1 MIEAVLFYAFSAA
14 VIISALLMV
23 FSRNIFH
30 CALYLA
36 SVLFGVAAIYIL
48 LNAYFIAAIQVL
60 LYIGAVVVLTIF
72 VINLTKEITG
82 EKPALVNRQILPAI
96 CVSALTAVLIILAL
110 LKTQTGAVLVKSPIT
125 VDFTREIGTQLLGN
139 FVLAF
144 EVVSVLLLAALIAAI
159 VIVAKDDE
167 AAK

>member
-1 MIEAVLFYAFSAA
+1 
-14 VIISALLMV
+14 MV
-23 FSRNIFH
+23 FSKNIFH

-36 SVLFGVAAIYIL
+36 SALFGVAAVYIL
-48 LNAYFIAAIQVL
+48 LNAYFIAAVQVL
-60 LYIGAVVVLTIF
+60 IYIGAVVVLTIF

-82 EKPALVNRQILPAI
+82 GKPALVNRQIFPAI
-96 CVSALTAVLIILAL
+96 IVSALTAALIILAL
-110 LKTQTGAVLVKSPIT
+110 LKSQTGMVGVKGALT
-125 VDFTREIGTQLLGN
+125 ADFTQEIGKQLLGN

-159 VIVAKDDE
+159 VIVAKDEE

>member
-1 MIEAVLFYAFSAA
+1 VAA
-14 VIISALLMV
+14 V
-23 FSRNIFH
+23 
-30 CALYLA
+30 
-36 SVLFGVAAIYIL
+36 YIL

-60 LYIGAVVVLTIF
+60 IYIGAVVVLTIF

-82 EKPALVNRQILPAI
+82 SRPALVNRHILPAVV
-96 CVSALTAVLIILAL
+96 VSALTAVLVILAL
-110 LKTQTGAVLVKSPIT
+110 LKSPQGMVIVKSKSET
-125 VDFTREIGTQLLGN
+125 GFTGEIGNLLLGN

-144 EVVSVLLLAALIAAI
+144 EVISVLLLAALIAAI

>member
-14 VIISALLMV
+14 IIVSALLMV

-36 SVLFGVAAIYIL
+36 SALFGVAAVFIL

-82 EKPALVNRQILPAI
+82 EKPALVNRHIVPAI
-96 CVSALTAVLIILAL
+96 FVSALTAALIILAL
-110 LKTQTGAVLVKSPIT
+110 LKTQSSKVLVKNAIN

-144 EVVSVLLLAALIAAI
+144 EVISVLLLAALIAAI